1 MPRRSTP
8 TSASTWDV
16 SAVARLHLTGTIVVD
31 GTTEY
36 DEAWVSDG
44 RITFT
49 RPVPTGGE
57 NTDDA
62 GADWVELAGFAIP
75 GLVDVHCHLGLDV
88 GGATEPE
95 LAIKQATVD
104 RDAGTLLIRD
114 AGSPIDNSFIQA
126 RTDMPRLIR
135 AGRFIAR
142 PKRYLRNYAREVEV
156 DQLVTTVVDEARRGD
171 GWVKI
176 IADWVDRD
184 VGDLTPL
191 WPAEVLAE
199 AIAAAHAE
207 GARVTAHTFATESID
222 PLLDAGIDCIE
233 HGTGMTRTHMDRAA
247 AAGIPVVPT
256 LLQVA
261 NFASYAD
268 QGEAKFPAYAAR
280 TRQMYD
286 ARFAQVRA
294 FRDAGLALLV
304 GTDAGGTIGHGAI
317 AEEAELMV
325 EAGIPAAEVV
335 AAASWSARRFLG
347 ADGLTEGASADLV
360 VYPRD
365 PRTDISVLAEPASV
379 ILRGEVVASTTHGA

>member
-1 MPRRSTP
+1 MT
-8 TSASTWDV
+8 
-16 SAVARLHLTGTIVVD
+16 RLHLTGPVVVD
-31 GTTEY
+31 GATEH
-36 DEAWVSDG
+36 DEAWVVDG

-49 RPVPTGGE
+49 QPLLAADAVAGE
-57 NTDDA
+57 GANAAA
-62 GADWVELAGFAIP
+62 GWVELAGFAIP
-75 GLVDVHCHLGLDV
+75 GLVDVHCHVGLDS
-88 GGATEPE
+88 GGAVEPE
-95 LAIKQATVD
+95 LALKQAVVD
-104 RDAGTLLIRD
+104 RDVGTLLIRD
-114 AGSPIDNSFIQA
+114 AGSPIDNSFVQA
-126 RTDMPRLIR
+126 RDDLPRLIR

-142 PKRYLRNYAREVEV
+142 PKRYLRGYAREVEV
-156 DQLVTTVVDEARRGD
+156 DDLVRVVVEEARRGD

-191 WPAEVLAE
+191 WPADVLAD
-199 AIAAAHAE
+199 AVAAAHAE

-233 HGTGMTRTHMDRAA
+233 HGTGMTRAQMDRAA

-268 QGEAKFPAYAAR
+268 QGQAKFPAYAAR
-280 TRQMYD
+280 MRRMYD
-286 ARFAQVRA
+286 NRFAQVRA
-294 FRDAGLALLV
+294 FRDAGLTLLV

-325 EAGIPAAEVV
+325 AAGVPAAEVV

-347 ADGLTEGASADLV
+347 AAGLADGASADLV

-365 PRTDISVLAEPASV
+365 PRVDITALHEPAAV
-379 ILRGEVVASTTHGA
+379 VLRGAVVASASPSAP